1 MLNKELLL
9 AAGTSTAESHIK
21 LTVGVATALD
31 ITYYGYGYGDTDGFG
46 SVTRI
51 PQWFSKDNVL
61 LTIVE
66 FATNNYGTHITFD
79 DVSKEP
85 KKVSVTI
92 LEKGRTVTLQ
102 GSPMFGLWGLSTK
115 DSIFTASDVGNTFTL
130 VFDPPPDS
138 YV

>member
-9 AAGTSTAESHIK
+9 AAGTSTAESYIK
-21 LTVGVATALD
+21 LTVGVTTANDL
-31 ITYYGYGYGDTDGFG
+31 IYYGYGYDGKTDFG

-51 PQWFSKDNVL
+51 PQWFNKDNVL

-66 FATNNYGTHITFD
+66 FSTNNYETRIAFD
-79 DVSKEP
+79 DFSKEP

-102 GSPMFGLWGLSTK
+102 GSFVFGLWVLFTE
-115 DSIFTASDVGNTFTL
+115 DLIFTASDVGKTFTL

-138 YV
+138 YA

>member
-21 LTVGVATALD
+21 LTVGVTTALD
-31 ITYYGYGYGDTDGFG
+31 ITYYGYGDKSDFG

-61 LTIVE
+61 LTTVE

-85 KKVSVTI
+85 KNVSVTI

-115 DSIFTASDVGNTFTL
+115 DSIFTASDVGNTFTI